1 MFSSCR
7 DFRFPLRS
15 ATHKYQQQN
24 FSPQLPCITSSWPA
38 TLFGTK
44 IIWVEGKWTL
54 SGNICVLSRS
64 MVSVG
69 LFECFRKEFK
79 VVWYGL
85 KEVMSYFLILASKC
99 RKQKVTCLGLTLMEF
114 TLLKKWCENA
124 WQMFFFE
131 EVIFTSCSVYSTS
144 TSTVPSPKYASV
156 FNVSLIYLFFFLLLF
171 SLFFFLACKKS
182 SLISMFLFVHVFALR
197 CGRTWQLCV
206 KKLMRQS

>member
-1 MFSSCR
+1 MHALWSPPICIFSCGSTQYFLWFGGDWLKWITQEMFSSCR
-7 DFRFPLRS
+7 DFQFPLRS
-15 ATHKYQQQN
+15 TTHKYQQQN

-124 WQMFFFE
+124 WQMFFLKKLYLLLAA
-131 EVIFTSCSVYSTS
+131 FTQPLPARYHLQNM
-144 TSTVPSPKYASV
+144 P
-156 FNVSLIYLFFFLLLF
+156 VSL
-171 SLFFFLACKKS
+171 
-182 SLISMFLFVHVFALR
+182 MFL
-197 CGRTWQLCV
+197 
-206 KKLMRQS
+206 